1 MMEDWTDIIGE
12 SLRESEE
19 TLPAD
24 DWSVLQ
30 QKYASARKRKRI
42 IAMAWAS
49 AVMSVAAACALLLF
63 IVREKPETLV
73 SEDIVAEAIV
83 TEDFDVESIVSEKKY
98 AEEIYAE
105 TVHPAEDL
113 VSDVDSS
120 KEEQFINVIPDE
132 NNPVADIPSGES
144 ADRIVEEDG
153 EKEDDNQSI
162 ADDSTGP
169 DTNFIFEDEL
179 PGRHR
184 RPITVG
190 LSASVSGIPEA
201 DIKSDMANY
210 PEDGV
215 MSGNDSLAM
224 PKRSPSAM
232 KKQKSYTDEF
242 SHQMPVSVGLSL
254 RFGIT
259 DRLSI
264 NTGVNYTR
272 YASTRNR
279 SYIGKPHIQP
289 ERQYVHYIGIPVR
302 LDWIAVNRKLFNLY
316 LGAGFTMDKCVFAS
330 VGGERLYEKQVL
342 FGLNATAGIQVNLAP
357 KAALFL
363 EPEFSYNINKGTI
376 ETYRYEHP
384 LMLSARAGLRLN
396 L

>member
-153 EKEDDNQSI
+153 EK
-162 ADDSTGP
+162 
-169 DTNFIFEDEL
+169 
-179 PGRHR
+179 
-184 RPITVG
+184 
-190 LSASVSGIPEA
+190 
-201 DIKSDMANY
+201 
-210 PEDGV
+210 
-215 MSGNDSLAM
+215 
-224 PKRSPSAM
+224 
-232 KKQKSYTDEF
+232 
-242 SHQMPVSVGLSL
+242 
-254 RFGIT
+254 
-259 DRLSI
+259 
-264 NTGVNYTR
+264 
-272 YASTRNR
+272 
-279 SYIGKPHIQP
+279 
-289 ERQYVHYIGIPVR
+289 
-302 LDWIAVNRKLFNLY
+302 
-316 LGAGFTMDKCVFAS
+316 
-330 VGGERLYEKQVL
+330 
-342 FGLNATAGIQVNLAP
+342 
-357 KAALFL
+357 
-363 EPEFSYNINKGTI
+363 
-376 ETYRYEHP
+376 
-384 LMLSARAGLRLN
+384 
-396 L
+396 